1 MEGTVVAKSMM
12 QYVTS
17 ALAEVITSIG
27 SVVTEI
33 VTESGKLNALAELL
47 AIGVAIS
54 LFFVGVKAIRS
65 IIWGA

>member
-1 MEGTVVAKSMM
+1 MM
-12 QYVTS
+12 TAVTGALTDVIS
-17 ALAEVITSIG
+17 AVG
-27 SVVTEI
+27 SVVTAI
-33 VTESGKLNALAELL
+33 VTETGGLHDLLDLL

>member
-1 MEGTVVAKSMM
+1 MEGTTTVSMM
-12 QYVTS
+12 TYVTNALTSVIGAIGDVVS
-17 ALAEVITSIG
+17 A
-27 SVVTEI
+27 I
-33 VTESGKLNALAELL
+33 VTETGDLNALAELL

>member
-1 MEGTVVAKSMM
+1 MEGTTAVTMM
-12 QYVTS
+12 TYVTNALTSVIGAIGDVVS
-17 ALAEVITSIG
+17 A
-27 SVVTEI
+27 I
-33 VTESGKLNALAELL
+33 VTADGDLNALAELL

>member
-1 MEGTVVAKSMM
+1 MEGATATGMMTHVTNALTSVIGAIGDVV
-12 QYVTS
+12 S
-17 ALAEVITSIG
+17 A
-27 SVVTEI
+27 I
-33 VTESGKLNALAELL
+33 VTENGELNALVELL

>member
-1 MEGTVVAKSMM
+1 MEGTTATTMM
-12 QYVTS
+12 THVTK
-17 ALAEVITSIG
+17 ALGDVIAAIG
-27 SVVTEI
+27 DVVTAI
-33 VTESGKLNALAELL
+33 VTEGGELNALVELL

>member
-1 MEGTVVAKSMM
+1 MEGTTAVTMM
-12 QYVTS
+12 TYVTNALTSVIGAIGDVVS
-17 ALAEVITSIG
+17 A
-27 SVVTEI
+27 I
-33 VTESGKLNALAELL
+33 VTADGDLNSLAELL

>member
-1 MEGTVVAKSMM
+1 MEGATAIGMMTHVTTALTSVIGAIGDVV
-12 QYVTS
+12 S
-17 ALAEVITSIG
+17 A
-27 SVVTEI
+27 I
-33 VTESGKLNALAELL
+33 VTEGGDLNPLVELL

>member
-1 MEGTVVAKSMM
+1 MEGTTVVTMLS
-12 QYVTS
+12 YVTTALTSVIGAIGDVVS
-17 ALAEVITSIG
+17 A
-27 SVVTEI
+27 I
-33 VTESGKLNALAELL
+33 VTEGGDLNALAELL